1 MLGMKARELNS
12 ALTPIRSSKALL
24 NLGPLPLG
32 FLYTGAST
40 LFLLFLNCLLSHQV
54 NLTLPNLKDGDS

>member
-32 FLYTGAST
+32 FLILGLQPFFA
-40 LFLLFLNCLLSHQV
+40 FFKLLAFS
-54 NLTLPNLKDGDS
+54 SS